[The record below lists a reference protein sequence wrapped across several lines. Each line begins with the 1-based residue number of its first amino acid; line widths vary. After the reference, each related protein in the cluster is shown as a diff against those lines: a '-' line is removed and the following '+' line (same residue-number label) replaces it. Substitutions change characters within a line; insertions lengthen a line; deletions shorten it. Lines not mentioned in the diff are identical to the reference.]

1 MKKMILILIVIL
13 ISFLLFG
20 CTQTEVEENENEE
33 KLEVMASFYPFYD
46 IAKNVA
52 GERANVS
59 VLVPPASEPHSFNP
73 SPQDILRVSR
83 ADIFIVT
90 GTEFEEW
97 EERIVNNVN
106 PGAIV
111 VKASEGITLLLAE
124 HEHSHSHGHSHQHE
138 ETDKHD
144 EHNHEHEEK
153 DYHENG
159 EHSHEYL
166 EEECIAHGGNWV
178 EGHEECEYISKEV
191 CEKLGGEF
199 LECESACRHDPEAEA
214 CTKQCVIVCSFEHH
228 KDEHENDHGHSH
240 GLYDPHFWISPK
252 NVIEITNTITNALA
266 KADPKNASYYIT
278 NANNYKQKIQE
289 LHNNFEVGLAACKK
303 DEIIT
308 THAAFAY
315 LGRDY
320 GFEQIPIFGL
330 SPDTEPSPSQII
342 KLIEEANHHGI
353 KHIFYEELVD
363 PRVAQTI
370 ASEVGA
376 EVLVLNNIEGSKDE
390 KGYIELMTQNLNN
403 LKIALKCE

>member
-1 MKKMILILIVIL
+1 MKKMILILMVLL
-13 ISFLLFG
+13 ISLLLFG
-20 CTQTEVEENENEE
+20 CINQTEIEENENEE
-33 KLEVMASFYPFYD
+33 KLNVMASFFPFYD

-52 GERANVS
+52 GESANVS

-73 SPQDILRVSR
+73 SPQDILRVSN

-97 EERIVNNVN
+97 EERIVKNVN
-106 PGAIV
+106 PNAVV
-111 VKASEGITLLLAE
+111 VKASEGLTLLLAE
-124 HEHSHSHGHSHQHE
+124 YEHSHSHGHE
-138 ETDKHD
+138 HD
-144 EHNHEHEEK
+144 EKDHHDENDHHEDEHV
-153 DYHENG
+153 

-166 EEECIAHGGNWV
+166 EEECIEHGGNWID
-178 EGHEECEYISKEV
+178 EHEECEYISKEL
-191 CEKLGGEF
+191 CEKLDGEF
-199 LECESACRHDPEAEA
+199 KECESACRHEPEAEI
-214 CTKQCVIVCSFEHH
+214 CIDVCVAVCSFEEHH
-228 KDEHENDHGHSH
+228 EYEHADDHEHSH
-240 GLYDPHFWISPK
+240 GLYDPHFWMSPK

-266 KADPKNASYYIT
+266 KADPENASYYIT
-278 NANNYKQKIQE
+278 NANTYKQKLLE
-289 LHNNFEVGLAACKK
+289 LHNDFEVGLANCEK

-330 SPDTEPSPSQII
+330 SPDHEPSPSQII
-342 KLIEEANHHGI
+342 KLIEEAKHHGI

-376 EVLVLNNIEGSKDE
+376 EVLVLNNIEGSKDG
-390 KGYIELMTQNLNN
+390 KGYIELMTQNLDN
-403 LKIALKCE
+403 LKIALQCE